1 MNKFLYSILLV
12 FSSFSVYAQSKDSIG
27 EIQTLVQRVDSLEHE
42 LSYLKLIY
50 ELKTLNSDIAMLKY
64 EIDIKSNSIQL
75 LIYNENFD
83 AELYE
88 SFQEYYEFSQ
98 RQKEAFFELINA
110 TKESFTMRIITYH
123 FTEKEMNILMSNY
136 EVIGLAYNSL
146 ESSMNVLK
154 FVIETYGKFL

>member
-50 ELKTLNSDIAMLKY
+50 ELKTLNSDIAMLKS

-75 LIYNENFD
+75 FIYNKNFD
-83 AELYE
+83 TELYE
-88 SFQEYYEFSQ
+88 VFQEYYKTSK
-98 RQKEAFFELINA
+98 RQKEAYLELINA
-110 TKESFTMRIITYH
+110 TKESFTIRIIANH
-123 FTEKEMNILMSNY
+123 FTEKELNVLMSSY
-136 EVIGLAYNSL
+136 KIISLSYDSL
-146 ESSMNVLK
+146 ESSIKTLK
-154 FVIETYGKFL
+154 FIIETYGNFL